1 MHISFYNYVFTGFL
15 KNDLISFMPRVLTF
29 SNAFTPWL
37 TLGFFFF
44 SLSKSSFAGLLS
56 FVPPLGTIN
65 AAAAAAAILD
75 SSNSFKYVV
84 NGVNLHQQSRQMKY
98 SVVSCNFCVN
108 SSSRFEEMM
117 SIAHF
122 LWANWRISRILE
134 GGS

>member
-1 MHISFYNYVFTGFL
+1 MHISFYHYVFTGFL

-44 SLSKSSFAGLLS
+44 SLSNSSFAGLLS

-65 AAAAAAAILD
+65 AAAAAAILD

-84 NGVNLHQQSRQMKY
+84 NGVNLYQQSQQMKY
-98 SVVSCNFCVN
+98 SVVSFSFCVN

-122 LWANWRISRILE
+122 RCANWRISRILE